1 MTALSNLLPRETGAA
16 MANESF
22 ESIWDA
28 ICDSPEEAAE
38 WKHRSALMMRL
49 RDYLRTVRV
58 PLAEIA
64 VKLGVAEAKLLAV
77 MRGRIGEIPLAE
89 LEGMVGSAQS

>member
-1 MTALSNLLPRETGAA
+1 

-22 ESIWDA
+22 ESVWDA

-64 VKLGVAEAKLLAV
+64 ERFGVAEATLLAV
-77 MRGRIGEIPLAE
+77 LHGRIGEIPPVE
-89 LEGMVGSAQS
+89 LEEMVRSAEAQRSPLGHLEEPAIR